1 VSITG
6 DASVSIT
13 LYNYFLIIL
22 DDYTQ
27 NHLNDGLVTVNSP
40 YADISLPSYA
50 NRNTH
55 RCNSDFS
62 LNKNPKETIYIGNSR
77 DPTTNNNLTLKQLYS
92 ANQILNNQQN
102 NAKTYQTNMGIY
114 VQDIFGIIPVKTS
127 GLINGQTYVEFGGT
141 LQNQDRTYFGPVNI
155 KRMAVRILTDKG
167 NILDLNNANISFSL
181 IAQQLYNPYARG

>member
-1 VSITG
+1 
-6 DASVSIT
+6 
-13 LYNYFLIIL
+13 LIIL

-55 RCNSDFS
+55 RCNLASS
-62 LNKNPKETIYIGNSR
+62 QNNNPITYIGNNR
-77 DPTTNNNLTLKQLYS
+77 DTTTNNNLTLKQLYS

-102 NAKTYQTNMGIY
+102 NTKTYQTNMGIY
-114 VQDIFGIIPVKTS
+114 VHDVFGIIPVKTS